1 MKKSKFPK
9 VFLFG
14 EVYDMNTLTTAQLQ
28 AELQKKLDSLSLPER
43 FEIHVNDNVNEYDP
57 GDQRVYTFTIKRAW
71 GIPAFVYARYEEEG
85 YMSSHD
91 ADLLTGNGYNG
102 FKVSA
107 PWRLSEFLKDFAH
120 CDSVNQSD
128 WMESFRKEC
137 KNLGASVPTFMEI
150 LQGSHPF
157 NGWIQLIVEYPEK
170 Y

>member
-1 MKKSKFPK
+1 MKKKQSKIF
-9 VFLFG
+9 VLG
-14 EVYDMNTLTTAQLQ
+14 DVYDMETLSTSQLQ

-71 GIPAFVYARYEEEG
+71 GISSYVYIG
-85 YMSSHD
+85 YNETGFMSSYD

-150 LQGSHPF
+150 LQGSNPF

>member
-43 FEIHVNDNVNEYDP
+43 FEINVSDNKAGCEP
-57 GDQRVYTFTIKRAW
+57 GDEIAYTFTIKRAW

-150 LQGSHPF
+150 LQGSNPL